1 MVFYVLLVIFL
12 LANIIVAYRAAR
24 HSTGTIQDF
33 ITTKK
38 LSTATL
44 IMTLFATLMDG
55 GSVGIKP
62 AYCSGIINFFYPIFF
77 GLTASFLG
85 YFVFPKLANSKKYTL
100 ADFMGSKYGCAA
112 ALLTLMISTLFSV
125 LVIAV
130 QLKTIGSI
138 SKVLGNIPPPQ
149 LIIMVGLLVTA
160 YTSFGGIRAVA
171 MTDVLQCFI
180 MLGGLTLFS
189 LFIIYQQ
196 GGFLP
201 IIKTFPPGDDRI
213 YLYNHELWKKG
224 IKGSVFFWSVF
235 PTILISPP
243 IIQRVLMAS
252 SKKKIK
258 NMFASFGI
266 LYPLLRFFTL
276 FVGLTVAVKM
286 QEKGR
291 KWPVGDII
299 HELCTNTLMQLAF
312 VFALLAI
319 IMSTMDSFLH
329 ALVSMWMYDF
339 FRLLRKKKETN
350 FIMPARWLSCCIG
363 LGATCSVAFFD
374 DLKIF
379 DVIEQSAILFSVL
392 TIPFLFAV
400 LGLKSHAEAFW
411 SAVIAFVIVFFVSC
425 FLAEKEIIN
434 SVMSFFG
441 LLRGRVDDVNS
452 TPLSLRAGWFCSIL
466 CSTLVFLFVNYQKA
480 GGFVFIRQTKEGFEK
495 QSKYRLN
502 FGFLG
507 NPAAWATKKAK
518 RYGRKG
524 FLVGFFILLH
534 FFIPHKLGQI
544 KDANTDIFI
553 AFLRVIGIFLA
564 MVLWSK
570 IIWYRSMRKYFDLFY
585 YVTIFFCFAFVSTFT
600 FLQDAGTSAAIIHL
614 VVGLTTLAM
623 LVDAPTF
630 LFFEALGL
638 VASVLT
644 HYAWHGTIEDLGLAW
659 LYTFV
664 PVFAYN
670 FFLVI
675 CITKEKDKIFLERV
689 KRAEMEALLKKSPLG
704 SYLDNKKQILQLL
717 SHRSM
722 TMRSVSSGLKEMMDQ
737 ELENELKQEKLKKTR
752 KDIEH
757 LRETIEHALHFTPI
771 HVQPI
776 QLDVFLDRLRLYL
789 KTYNIDPSDD
799 ILLEKKCKNQ
809 TLVLDPILFKNVLGQ
824 SLLHMHKARP
834 NHKTLFSIQNTFLE
848 SEHNQR
854 IPAVD
859 FTITYEEDPIYDAE
873 PTRYN
878 PAFDYLAANNQQIIH
893 AHYGTCKQEADS
905 LHYIIPK
912 DVKKLRPNINLL
924 FDEDL
929 ENMTK
934 LDGKVEQD
942 FLALTKRYKLPQT
955 NIKRALHL
963 CKHYHR
969 HQKRKTG
976 EPFYTHPIS
985 VATILLEEMITANYT
1000 SKALEH
1006 LIIAAL
1012 LHDTVEDTALS
1023 FYHIETLFDE
1033 EIANIVQEVTHLY
1046 SKAGRK
1052 TRMNKKHNLAELLLQ
1067 ANEMPMLLKLA
1078 DRLHNMR
1085 TIAGQPT
1092 AKQKEIAQE
1101 TLNFFIPVAKRLQQT
1116 KIEAELAKLCQKAL
1130 KN

>member
-1 MVFYVLLVIFL
+1 MLFYVLLAIFL

-24 HSTGTIQDF
+24 HRQGTIQDF
-33 ITTKK
+33 IATKK

-55 GSVGIKP
+55 GNIGIE
-62 AYCSGIINFFYPIFF
+62 ASYDLGIIGFAFPLFFVI
-77 GLTASFLG
+77 TAVLVG
-85 YFVFPKLANSKKYTL
+85 YFVLPKLAHVKRYTL
-100 ADFMGSKYGCAA
+100 ADLMSSKYGRKAG
-112 ALLTLMISTLFSV
+112 LLTLLLSTIFS
-125 LVIAV
+125 LLIIIA
-130 QLKTIGSI
+130 QLKKIESVSNVISI
-138 SKVLGNIPPPQ
+138 KPSS
-149 LIIMVGLLVTA
+149 LIIIIGFFVTA

-180 MLGGLTLFS
+180 MGGGLVFFS
-189 LFIIYQQ
+189 LFVIYNHD
-196 GGFLP
+196 GFLS
-201 IIKTFPPGDDRI
+201 IIKKMPEDQDKFIHVTKHPLWSRTMISDLI
-213 YLYNHELWKKG
+213 Y
-224 IKGSVFFWSVF
+224 WSVF
-235 PTILISPP
+235 PTLLISPP

-252 SKKKIK
+252 STRKIK
-258 NMFASFGI
+258 NMFTSFSV
-266 LYPLLRFFTL
+266 LYLCLRLFTV
-276 FVGLTVAVKM
+276 FVGLLYIIKKGTNEDAFHLDDLVK
-286 QEKGR
+286 K
-291 KWPVGDII
+291 V
-299 HELCTNTLMQLAF
+299 CSNAFVQLLF

-319 IMSTMDSFLH
+319 VMSTIDSFLH
-329 ALVSMWMYDF
+329 AIVSMWMYDF
-339 FRLLRKKKETN
+339 FRLRVKNTKN
-350 FIMPARWLSCCIG
+350 FIVQSRCFSLFTGIG
-363 LGATCSVAFFD
+363 VTCLAFFSE
-374 DLKIF
+374 LHVF
-379 DVIEQSAILFSVL
+379 DIIQYATILFSGLVF
-392 TIPFLFAV
+392 PCLFGI
-400 LGLKSHAEAFW
+400 LGLKSNAKAFW
-411 SAVIAFVIVFFVSC
+411 SAVITFFVALPTFF
-425 FLAEKEIIN
+425 FLAQQ
-434 SVMSFFG
+434 G
-441 LLRGRVDDVNS
+441 
-452 TPLSLRAGWFCSIL
+452 SLRILMNFSGLVAKDIRGDDMLFNKVSWFCSIAV
-466 CSTLVFLFVNYQKA
+466 STLVFLFVSYREA

-534 FFIPHKLGQI
+534 FFIPHKLAQI

-630 LFFEALGL
+630 LGFEALGL

-664 PVFAYN
+664 PVFAYI

-752 KDIEH
+752 KGIEH
-757 LRETIEHALHFTPI
+757 LRQTIQNALSFTPI

-1052 TRMNKKHNLAELLLQ
+1052 IRMNKKHNLAELLLQ

-1092 AKQKEIAQE
+1092 AKQKEIAKE

-1116 KIEAELAKLCQKAL
+1116 KIEAELGKLCQKAL
-1130 KN
+1130 KA

>member
-1 MVFYVLLVIFL
+1 MLFYVLLVIFL

-33 ITTKK
+33 IATKK

-44 IMTLFATLMDG
+44 IMTLFATLM
-55 GSVGIKP
+55 SASNVGIKVG
-62 AYCSGIINFFYPIFF
+62 YTVGVVNFFHPIFF
-77 GLTASFLG
+77 SGTIFLLG
-85 YFVFPKLANSKKYTL
+85 YFVFPKLAHSRTYTL
-100 ADFMGSKYGCAA
+100 ADFIGSKYGRSAS
-112 ALLTLMISTLFSV
+112 LFTLIVS
-125 LVIAV
+125 
-130 QLKTIGSI
+130 TIGS
-138 SKVLGNIPPPQ
+138 LL
-149 LIIMVGLLVTA
+149 LIIAQLKDIGKISNLIEIDSTSLIMIIGILVTV

-180 MLGGLTLFS
+180 MGGFLILFS
-189 LFIIYQQ
+189 LFVIYGR
-196 GGFLP
+196 GGFPAIVQALLN
-201 IIKTFPPGDDRI
+201 KKDARI
-213 YLYNHELWKKG
+213 YFYEHGFWKSG
-224 IKGSVFFWSVF
+224 FTQSAIFWSIF
-235 PTILISPP
+235 PTLIISPP
-243 IIQRVLMAS
+243 IVQRVLMAS
-252 SKKKIK
+252 NKRKIK
-258 NMFASFGI
+258 NMFTSFSV
-266 LYPLLRFFTL
+266 LYPCLRLLNL
-276 FVGLTVAVKM
+276 FVGLTLAVKLKTVNKELSLGALI
-286 QEKGR
+286 QE
-291 KWPVGDII
+291 VCSHTFIQF
-299 HELCTNTLMQLAF
+299 LF
-312 VFALLAI
+312 VFALLGV

-329 ALVSMWMYDF
+329 ALVSMWMHDF
-339 FRLLRKKKETN
+339 FRFRVKNKKN
-350 FIMPARWLSCCIG
+350 FILQARCLSFCIG
-363 LGATCSVAFFD
+363 ISATFLVLLLNKAKLFDIVGLSLKFFS
-374 DLKIF
+374 I
-379 DVIEQSAILFSVL
+379 L
-392 TIPFLFAV
+392 TIPFLSAV
-400 LGLKSHAEAFW
+400 VGLKGNIRAFW
-411 SAVIAFVIVFFVSC
+411 SAVSSFIVVFFLSFLLAQEGMLNGFMSLLGLGNERSKIFLSDRYVS
-425 FLAEKEIIN
+425 
-434 SVMSFFG
+434 
-441 LLRGRVDDVNS
+441 
-452 TPLSLRAGWFCSIL
+452 RAAWFCAMPV
-466 CSTLVFLFVNYQKA
+466 STLVFFFVNYREA

-614 VVGLTTLAM
+614 TVGLTTLTM

-630 LFFEALGL
+630 LVFEALGL

-644 HYAWHGTIEDLGLAW
+644 HYAWHGTIEDIGLAW

-752 KDIEH
+752 KGIEH
-757 LRETIEHALHFTPI
+757 LRQTIQNALSFTPI

-942 FLALTKRYKLPQT
+942 FLALTKRHKLPQT

-1052 TRMNKKHNLAELLLQ
+1052 IRMNKKHNLAELLLQ

-1092 AKQKEIAQE
+1092 AKQKEIAKE

-1116 KIEAELAKLCQKAL
+1116 KIEAELGKLCQKTL
-1130 KN
+1130 KA